1 MTTYLYT
8 AILFVLLFSAQ
19 AMATTKIVSLA
30 PGVTEIVAALG
41 MSDALVGVSNDCDY
55 PADIVANR
63 PKIGPFVSP
72 NAELIANLSPTIV
85 IGMGVNKSAELQ
97 TIENTGVQMLLLP
110 APETLPDL
118 LTAITIIGNA
128 IGKSREGKKLS
139 DSMNLAIQRLRKTR
153 PEYKFSVLAVIW
165 NPPIIAAAGNT
176 LIAHVIASAGALNT
190 LEPGSVKYPKI
201 NRDTLVYRN
210 PDVVLLLDPTLKEKV
225 ISDSAVT
232 FSNAVLENRI
242 INSIDSAL
250 IARPGPRI
258 VEGIT
263 QLQNALREFTP

>member
-30 PGVTEIVAALG
+30 PGVTEIIVALG
-41 MSDALVGVSNDCDY
+41 MADALVGVSNDCDY
-55 PADIVANR
+55 PADIVAKR
-63 PKIGPFVSP
+63 PKIGAFVSP
-72 NAELIANLSPTIV
+72 NAELIGSLSPTIV
-85 IGMGVNKSAELQ
+85 IGMGVNKSPELQ
-97 TIENTGVQMLLLP
+97 AMENTGVQMLLLP
-110 APETLPDL
+110 SPETLPDL

-128 IGKSREGKKLS
+128 IGKGTEGKKLS

-165 NPPIIAAAGNT
+165 HPPLIAAAGNT
-176 LIAHVIASAGALNT
+176 LIAHAITAAGGLNT
-190 LEPGSVKYPKI
+190 LEPGSVRYPKI
-201 NRDTLVYRN
+201 NRETLVYRN
-210 PDVVLLLDPTLKEKV
+210 PDVVLLLDPTLKEKI

-232 FSNAVLENRI
+232 FSNAVLENRVI
-242 INSIDSAL
+242 HTIDPIL

-258 VEGIT
+258 VDGIT
-263 QLQNALREFTP
+263 QLQNALREFRP